1 MRVIKRYDNRKLYD
15 TQTSKTVNLGEI
27 ADMIR
32 QGDDIQVIDSQGHDI
47 TPKILGQIFLQENLE
62 TKQLFLNKFVLQ
74 GLIQEGQNIESVIKK
89 FLLGGIG
96 LASLTREKLDE
107 IVNELVKRGELA
119 EDQRARFVKELLEK
133 GTENIHK
140 VMDKVAHPSD
150 KEEEEE
156 EDVASSEPVSKAERI
171 TSLEQQIASLKQEL
185 AGLKSQQKAVVADET
200 VSKN

>member
-150 KEEEEE
+150 KEEEE
-156 EDVASSEPVSKAERI
+156 DVASTEPLSKADRI

-185 AGLKSQQKAVVADET
+185 AGLKSQQKSVIADET

>member
-150 KEEEEE
+150 QEEE
-156 EDVASSEPVSKAERI
+156 EDVASPEPVSKAERI

-185 AGLKSQQKAVVADET
+185 AGLKSQQKAVIADET